1 MKSLPK
7 KERKELFVKLVRR
20 LMDHGIRQQ
29 EIAENVG
36 YESRNTIARF
46 INTKDDA
53 TPLHEKLVAL
63 VKFCKKKG
71 VPIDG

>member
-7 KERKELFVKLVRR
+7 KERKDLFVRLVRR
-20 LMDHGIRQQ
+20 LMDHGIQQQ

-36 YESRNTIARF
+36 YKSRNTIARF
-46 INTKDDA
+46 VSTKDDA
-53 TPLHEKLVAL
+53 TPLHDKLEAL